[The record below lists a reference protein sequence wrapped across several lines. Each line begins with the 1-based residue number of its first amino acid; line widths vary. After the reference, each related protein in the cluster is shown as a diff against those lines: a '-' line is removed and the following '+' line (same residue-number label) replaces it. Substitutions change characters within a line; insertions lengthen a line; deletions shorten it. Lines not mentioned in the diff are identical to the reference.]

1 MVSRFI
7 SAVALTGLL
16 AAPAASDEVKSPTL
30 IYSPWI
36 KFCLGETCFI
46 GKDGRSDC
54 DPVVAAVLIERK
66 GETKKTLRV
75 TLPTRVNVE
84 RGVRIIVDQDQPIDR
99 PYGCLQIGHASILDQ
114 AHRLKLELA
123 GKLPS
128 LHDPPPAPL
137 KHLTRCL
144 RNRVQATFDTGHKVK
159 PNRSEQFCSDAA
171 QLERLSYL
179 RQFVL
184 LGASSSRFRKYPL
197 SA

>member
-75 TLPTRVNVE
+75 TLPTPVNVE

-99 PYGCLQIGHASILDQ
+99 PY
-114 AHRLKLELA
+114 AHCFPMTTPTGGSTGQGSSPTRTSWKA
-123 GKLPS
+123 LP
-128 LHDPPPAPL
+128 
-137 KHLTRCL
+137 
-144 RNRVQATFDTGHKVK
+144 
-159 PNRSEQFCSDAA
+159 RSSG
-171 QLERLSYL
+171 RLS
-179 RQFVL
+179 
-184 LGASSSRFRKYPL
+184 
-197 SA
+197 